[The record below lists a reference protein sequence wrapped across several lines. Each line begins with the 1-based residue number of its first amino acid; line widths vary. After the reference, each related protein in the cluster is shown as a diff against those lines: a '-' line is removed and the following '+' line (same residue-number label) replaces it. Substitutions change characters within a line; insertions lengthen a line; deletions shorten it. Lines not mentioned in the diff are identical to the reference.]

1 MIIVVA
7 VLIAHFVDSVYVTF
21 TDSNDRSNNTIQIFS
36 ICLRVML
43 LGMLIFIFARI
54 NKEINRVPL
63 LQLKKRIWMAHM
75 VAICSY
81 YALWVAQ
88 EIAFIIWLKDDRK
101 KFITDGKLI
110 ALAAI
115 ELLFNLSSVMLEA
128 LLFWMLNKM
137 TMVGVEQDH
146 FNPILQRKVPLFVY
160 ISHCMLFEEYCKDE
174 GGVQAAMD
182 KLIAARNRERNTIA
196 GQIISLIK
204 YFNLYC

>member
-1 MIIVVA
+1 
-7 VLIAHFVDSVYVTF
+7 
-21 TDSNDRSNNTIQIFS
+21 
-36 ICLRVML
+36 
-43 LGMLIFIFARI
+43 
-54 NKEINRVPL
+54 
-63 LQLKKRIWMAHM
+63 MAHM

-146 FNPILQRKVPLFVY
+146 FNPIL
-160 ISHCMLFEEYCKDE
+160 
-174 GGVQAAMD
+174 
-182 KLIAARNRERNTIA
+182 
-196 GQIISLIK
+196 
-204 YFNLYC
+204 